1 MSLNSDRHSSPTNL
15 IAYFSIKQ
23 RSPLNTNKTRSP
35 IFRNIKQRSP
45 KLWIFHFDIK
55 LVIILAI
62 TLLTRV
68 KCMTS
73 REQLIQE
80 LIEVPD
86 ELVKV
91 VLDFLHRVKTT
102 RIHHPL
108 AKFAGILSD
117 TEVADLQNI
126 IRSDCRQVDINE
138 W

>member
-1 MSLNSDRHSSPTNL
+1 LPHPQKTIAFSNYTSAPRNDRPPTSPKAIAYSLKSNSDLLNYGYFIL
-15 IAYFSIKQ
+15 ILISY
-23 RSPLNTNKTRSP
+23 
-35 IFRNIKQRSP
+35 NIIDNFAKG
-45 KLWIFHFDIK
+45 
-55 LVIILAI
+55 
-62 TLLTRV
+62 V
-68 KCMTS
+68 KSMTS

-102 RIHHPL
+102 RNHHPL
-108 AKFAGILSD
+108 ARFAGILSD
-117 TEVADLQNI
+117 AEAVDLQNV